1 MKRILAAAMLLTATA
16 LCAQHL
22 SVGPKSYTGF
32 CLATSGASSGLYV
45 PINTSANSSVV
56 PNPPTSITL
65 FGYDGTNY
73 DVLTCDSNGNI
84 SAGAILGATIPAL
97 AAGCL
102 DSAGTSGPLSWT
114 ACGGTFNALT
124 GDATSTST
132 GGATT
137 VVGVNGTQLS
147 GLSTGILY
155 NTTLTGVPSITTAA
169 QMIAGF
175 GSGIGSNTVFGNF
188 TGAPASPT
196 FSATPAFAI
205 TSLTGTCAACTA
217 NSANAVNTNTFPA
230 AAGFTSGGV
239 PYFSSTSAVA
249 SSALLTAHGLLVGG
263 GAGAAPAAL
272 GVGGANFPLIGQASA
287 NPAFSTIAY
296 PASLTSGGVL
306 YASSTTAIASSSTV
320 TAHGLLVSE
329 GAGTAPVALAVAGTN
344 FPIVGSAAADPVVS
358 TIAYPASLTSG
369 GFLYASSTTA
379 IAGSA
384 LITANVIPK
393 SGGAGAQPVATSI
406 TDDGKNITTTEVF
419 VGGNKSFV
427 TADFTDST
435 STTLQLVTGLS
446 WTLPT
451 SKAVNVSF
459 HCMLLFDQATA
470 AVSDSIG
477 IGVTGTAPT
486 QANASAV
493 VYTNTTVSTAGTLTA
508 LASTTPTAVVTFTP
522 SAITT
527 IWEATLNGT
536 IEQPSN
542 ATPGVFGV
550 YVATTTGTDNFIV
563 KRGSYCSLF

>member
-45 PINTSANSSVV
+45 PINTSANSSAV

-296 PASLTSGGVL
+296 PASLTSGG
-306 YASSTTAIASSSTV
+306 
-320 TAHGLLVSE
+320 
-329 GAGTAPVALAVAGTN
+329 
-344 FPIVGSAAADPVVS
+344 
-358 TIAYPASLTSG
+358 
-369 GFLYASSTTA
+369 FLYASSTTA

-459 HCMLLFDQATA
+459 HCMLLFDQATG